1 MTDTPQP
8 APTPSGY
15 QPAQGEGLTE
25 VTVEVTPSWGYQKV
39 TVSGTVTFATPRSYA
54 DALPAIEDL
63 YEALEQSSAEKVDR
77 LVALKEEREGANR
90 QKVAASSPAA
100 FGSAAPA
107 APATVPQTPGTLPW
121 QQGTKPN
128 GKGAFRY
135 LPSSYIGTDT
145 LKAQAE
151 LQLEGL
157 GLSKADVNIFDNRVG
172 QYGLEGGHDSYS
184 VGVIKAKQ
192 DSPLLAALGG
202 KAIVGNVDFNDDGSV
217 RASLSRDGKA
227 AVQAMSIA
235 QQLGGTP
242 VAEEEELPF

>member
-25 VTVEVTPSWGYQKV
+25 VTVEVTPSWGYQKA
-39 TVSGTVTFATPRSYA
+39 TVSGTVTFAMPRSYA

-90 QKVAASSPAA
+90 QKVAASAGA
-100 FGSAAPA
+100 AAPA

-121 QQGTKPN
+121 RQGAKPN
-128 GKGAFRY
+128 GKGTFRY
-135 LPSSYIGTDT
+135 LPSSYISTDA

-151 LQLEGL
+151 LQLDGL
-157 GLSKADVNIFDNRVG
+157 GVSKADVNIFDNRVG
-172 QYGLEGGHDSYS
+172 QYGLESGHDSYS
-184 VGVIKAKQ
+184 VGVIKAKD

-202 KAIVGNVDFNDDGSV
+202 KAIIGNVDFNGDGSV
-217 RASLSRDGKA
+217 RATLSKDGKT
-227 AVQAMSIA
+227 AVQAISIA

-242 VAEEEELPF
+242 VAGEEELPF